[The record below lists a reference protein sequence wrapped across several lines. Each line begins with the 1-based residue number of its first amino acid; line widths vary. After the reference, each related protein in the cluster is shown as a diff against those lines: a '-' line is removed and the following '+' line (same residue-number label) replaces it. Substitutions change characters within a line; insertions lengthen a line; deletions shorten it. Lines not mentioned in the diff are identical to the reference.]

1 MRAFEKRK
9 KENHSSNTFFDPKIQ
24 KKIKTG
30 KAGDKY
36 EVEADKVADKVVNNS
51 TNTGGLMQAKEEEV
65 QQKGISETIS
75 TVQKQETEKEE
86 PVQKQEE
93 EKVQQKEMKEEEPVQ
108 KKEEEQVQKKE
119 MEKEETV
126 QKQEEEQVQQKE
138 MKEEEPVQKKEEE
151 QVQAKEEEKIQQ
163 KATEEEGIQKK
174 EKSDSESS
182 NMESKIKKTKGEGYP
197 MSRGIKLEM
206 DTAFKADF
214 SAVRIHTDSTAIALC
229 QEMGAQA
236 FTNGRDIYFNKGKYN
251 PKTKAGK
258 ELLAHELTHTIQ
270 QGAIDKK

>member
-51 TNTGGLMQAKEEEV
+51 TNTGGLLQAKEEEV
-65 QQKGISETIS
+65 QQKAISETIS
-75 TVQKQETEKEE
+75 TVQKQEVEKEE

-93 EKVQQKEMKEEEPVQ
+93 EKVQQKEMKEEESVQ
-108 KKEEEQVQKKE
+108 KKEEEDKVQK
-119 MEKEETV
+119 
-126 QKQEEEQVQQKE
+126 KE

-151 QVQAKEEEKIQQ
+151 DKVQTKEEEKIQQ
-163 KATEEEGIQKK
+163 KTTEEEGVHKK
-174 EKSDSESS
+174 EEKDTKNS
-182 NMESKIKKTKGEGYP
+182 NIESKIKKTKGEGYP
-197 MSRGIKLEM
+197 LGRGIKLEM

-270 QGAIDKK
+270 QGAVQKK

>member
-1 MRAFEKRK
+1 MRSFEKRK
-9 KENHSSNTFFDPKIQ
+9 KENHPSNTFFDPKIQ

-51 TNTGGLMQAKEEEV
+51 NNTGGLLQAKEEEV

-119 MEKEETV
+119 M
-126 QKQEEEQVQQKE
+126 
-138 MKEEEPVQKKEEE
+138 KEEEPVQKKEEE
-151 QVQAKEEEKIQQ
+151 EVQAKKEDEIQQ
-163 KATEEEGIQKK
+163 KTAEEDNLQKK
-174 EKSDSESS
+174 EKEESENSTI
-182 NMESKIKKTKGEGYP
+182 ESKIKKTKGEGYP
-197 MSRGIKLEM
+197 MSREIKMEM
-206 DTAFKADF
+206 DAAFKADF

-236 FTNGRDIYFNKGKYN
+236 FTNGKDIYFNKGKYN
-251 PKTKAGK
+251 PKSKAGK